1 MARKKIGSQTP
12 TLSKLKRYTKSDYKK
27 AIDLYEK
34 SGNKAQKWQE
44 TILKHILA
52 YNKNHLW
59 VHTKFGYSLPR
70 RNGKSEILLM
80 RELYGIIKGEQINHT
95 AHRTTTSHA
104 SWEKLCRVLDKIGI
118 TYESLR
124 ATGRERVEIP
134 ETGGR
139 VEFRTRTTTGGL
151 GEGFDLLIIDEAQ
164 EYTAD
169 QESALKYVV
178 TDSQNPQ
185 TLMCGTPPTVVSA
198 GTVFVDF
205 KNDVIEGASK
215 NGAWCEWG
223 VEEQSDPHDKKL
235 WYKTNPS
242 LGTIFTERSVEDE
255 IGNDIV
261 DFNIQRLGLW
271 IKYNQKSAISEVD
284 WLACKVDKLPELK
297 GSLFCGIKFGQDGR
311 NAALSIAVKTVED
324 DVFIESID
332 CQSVKNGD
340 DWLIDFMKHAK
351 PELIVI
357 DGASRQSILQEELR
371 AAKIKNICLPTV
383 KEIINANSLWEQAI
397 YEKTIS
403 HMDQASLT
411 QVATNCEKRNIGSQG
426 GFGYRAQFEEMD
438 ISLMDSALLAHWACK
453 NYVKPKKQKIIY

>member
-70 RNGKSEILLM
+70 RNGKNEILLM
-80 RELYGIIKGEQINHT
+80 RELYGIMEGEQINHT

-297 GSLFCGIKFGQDGR
+297 GSLFCGVKFGQDGR
-311 NAALSIAVKTVED
+311 NAALSIAVKTIDD

-351 PELIVI
+351 PALIVI
-357 DGASRQSILQEELR
+357 DGASRQSIFSEELR

-403 HMDQASLT
+403 HMDQASLS
-411 QVATNCEKRNIGSQG
+411 QVATNCEKRSIGSQG